1 MKMTFTVAGDMLVQ
15 RRIPADYEGAA
26 EVRAH
31 ICRADAS
38 FVNLETTIHD
48 GEFPGG
54 VMNGGSFL
62 RAPAAVLDDLKA
74 FGFKTTSFANNHSAD
89 FCMDGLMATKDAV
102 DAAGIPNAGVGYNLD
117 EAAAPAYLDTKNGR
131 VALIATST
139 GPEAASIIAGKQG
152 RRFIGRPGVNALRVD
167 EKLQVTADQ
176 LAVIREIANASHIN
190 AQTDIERAEGY
201 HPPLADGVAV
211 LKNLQFVQGDTT
223 AYLTHP
229 HAEDMARIEK
239 AIFEAQM
246 QADYILVSIHSHEL
260 SGDKKENPSDFL
272 VEFAHRCID
281 AGAHAVIG
289 HGPHLLR
296 PLEIYKGCP
305 IFYSLGDFV
314 IHNECIPFAPEDMF
328 QKQGLTSDATMR
340 ELFCNRSKNYTRGLM
355 RDHRML
361 ESVLPYFEMENGRLT
376 HLELVPIELNF
387 DKKVWQSG
395 NPRVSVAHGII
406 ERYAEM
412 SRAFGTEI
420 ALDARGFG
428 VVKI

>member
-1 MKMTFTVAGDMLVQ
+1 MKMSFSVAGDMLIQ

-26 EVRAH
+26 EVRAQ
-31 ICRADAS
+31 ITRADAS
-38 FVNLETTIHD
+38 FVNLETMIHD
-48 GEFPGG
+48 GEYPGG

-62 RAPAAVLDDLKA
+62 RAPKGVLEDLKH
-74 FGFKTTSFANNHSAD
+74 FGFRMTSFANNHSAD
-89 FCMDGLMATKDAV
+89 FCIEGLVATKDAV
-102 DAAGIPNAGVGYNLD
+102 DAAGIPNAGVGRNLD
-117 EAAAPAYLDTKNGR
+117 EAAAPVYLDTKNGR
-131 VALIATST
+131 VALIATVT
-139 GPEAASIIAGKQG
+139 GPEAASIIAGKQS
-152 RRFIGRPGVNALRVD
+152 RRYPGRPGVNALRVD

-176 LAVIREIANASHIN
+176 LAVIREIADKSHIN

-211 LKNLQFVQGDTT
+211 LKNLQFVEGDTT

-229 HAEDMARIEK
+229 NAEDMARIEK

-246 QADYILVSIHSHEL
+246 QADYILISIHSHEL

-296 PLEIYKGCP
+296 PLEIYKGRP

-355 RDHRML
+355 RDRRML
-361 ESVLPYFEMENGRLT
+361 ESVVPYFEMEDGKLT
-376 HLELVPIELNF
+376 YLELAPMELNF
-387 DKKVWQSG
+387 DKKVWQNG
-395 NPRVSVAHGII
+395 NPRVSGAHGII

-412 SRAFGTEI
+412 SRGFGTEI
-420 ALDARGFG
+420 EIDARGFG
-428 VVKI
+428 VVKL